1 MENEFIDLY
10 SMAFGENIKF
20 LTKDGLKHVSELKEG
35 DFVIGISGE
44 HKIVNIVSCAPSTI
58 N

>member
-1 MENEFIDLY
+1 
-10 SMAFGENIKF
+10 MAFGENIKF